1 MTTISFARHQFP
13 PAIIRHTVWL
23 YLRFTLSYRD
33 VEDLLAE
40 RGLDVSYESVR
51 RWALKF
57 GPLFARELRRRRH
70 RPTSRWHLD
79 EMAVLIGGKQF
90 WLWRAV
96 DDEGEVLDLLVQR
109 RRDKNAVVKLMRKL
123 LKKQGF
129 APDVLV
135 TDKLRS
141 YGAAKA
147 ALGLSARHEQGLR
160 KKIGPRIR
168 ISLCDGASARCSAS
182 NRQDQPSASSPLT
195 LPSITL
201 LMSSAMLHP
210 APRSGSS
217 EAKRSRRGGPRPPP
231 EPELKLSAF
240 TLLRIPVTAPGR
252 CSRRGPSRTS
262 TMSSWANAV
271 VGGRMSGPILA
282 PRRLAPMPAED
293 SKTIRPSSPPP
304 CSRTR
309 SSTSPIAAI

>member
-51 RWALKF
+51 RWVLKF

-96 DDEGEVLDLLVQR
+96 DDEGEGLDLLVQR
-109 RRDKNAVVKLMRKL
+109 RRDKNAAVKLMRKL
-123 LKKQGF
+123 LKKLGF

-160 KKIGPRIR
+160 KNNRAENSHLPVRRRERKMQLFKSPG
-168 ISLCDGASARCSAS
+168 SAQRFLSVHAAVQNAFNVQRHLVS
-182 NRQDQPSASSPLT
+182 RDT
-195 LPSITL
+195 LRAL
-201 LMSSAMLHP
+201 
-210 APRSGSS
+210 RG
-217 EAKRSRRGGPRPPP
+217 EAFQNWW
-231 EPELKLSAF
+231 AA
-240 TLLRIPVTAPGR
+240 TA
-252 CSRRGPSRTS
+252 
-262 TMSSWANAV
+262 A
-271 VGGRMSGPILA
+271 
-282 PRRLAPMPAED
+282 
-293 SKTIRPSSPPP
+293 
-304 CSRTR
+304 
-309 SSTSPIAAI
+309 